1 MTLSDYQTRIESVLN
16 RTLRDD
22 SVPPLLLEA
31 MRYSMLGGGKR
42 VRALLVYAAGE
53 AVNASLEQLD
63 IVAAALECVHGYSLI
78 HDDLPAMDDDD
89 LRRGKPTNHK
99 QFNEATAILA
109 GDALLTF
116 AFELIN
122 RDNSSLS
129 DQQARK
135 ITQILST
142 CAGASGMVG
151 GQQLDMLATGENLT
165 QDALKN
171 IHKHKTGA
179 LVRAAVICGGLC
191 KPGDELASPVL
202 ESLDKYG
209 ANLGLAF
216 QVIDDI
222 LDVEAST
229 QELGK
234 TSGADE
240 QRGKATYPSTIGL
253 QTSKKLAKNL
263 YTQAIACTQ
272 TIGDNTRLLA
282 EIAELVITRRN

>member
-1 MTLSDYQTRIESVLN
+1 
-16 RTLRDD
+16 
-22 SVPPLLLEA
+22 
-31 MRYSMLGGGKR
+31 MLGGGKR

-135 ITQILST
+135 ITQTLST

-253 QTSKKLAKNL
+253 QTSKKLAENL